1 MDHILA
7 DGVLVDIC
15 LGLLPEL
22 EVAAASRD
30 MRRACET
37 AAEVLIR
44 QKWSTLAD
52 VHVEHTPW
60 RGLAACWARNAA
72 WLRAPQVVAPDR
84 AHVWRDALGRKPQAQ
99 ARPGAAGGPRAE
111 AEPAPAGLVLEH
123 LDEPIQEGVAVVVAS
138 AAGDCTIFDCASTE
152 GAQRLELCHGY
163 PFPATDAAQ
172 PRVSLFQP
180 GRGGARATVH
190 RGRTRSTGALRVYTV
205 VLTKRTRGKRAAE
218 QDLGADLFVGGG
230 APYQTFR
237 LPPVPIPRRARRST
251 ARASSRTRPSPGRGA
266 SATASCSAPTTS
278 VGGLCAARS
287 TTSRSSGAACPAR
300 SRGASSAPSRRSTA
314 SSSAATTP
322 RTSPTARPRRTSTTT
337 STTTRTPKPP
347 PPLSYRPIDSWHISP

>member
-218 QDLGADLFVGGG
+218 QDLGADLFVDG
-230 APYQTFR
+230 AR
-237 LPPVPIPRRARRST
+237 ELED
-251 ARASSRTRPSPGRGA
+251 
-266 SATASCSAPTTS
+266 AP
-278 VGGLCAARS
+278 L
-287 TTSRSSGAACPAR
+287 AR
-300 SRGASSAPSRRSTA
+300 SRGFGDRVVLGADHLGRWPLRGAIRDFALFRGRVPSAFARGLERA
-314 SSSAATTP
+314 LAAKHGIEL
-322 RTSPTARPRRTSTTT
+322 RGDDAEDESDGAAEED
-337 STTTRTPKPP
+337 
-347 PPLSYRPIDSWHISP
+347 IDDDFDDDEDA

>member
-138 AAGDCTIFDCASTE
+138 AAGDCTIFDCAATE

-266 SATASCSAPTTS
+266 SATASYSAPTTS

-300 SRGASSAPSRRSTA
+300 SRAALSVPSLRSMA
-314 SSSAATTP
+314 SSSAARTP
-322 RTSPTARPRRTSTTT
+322 RTPTARPRKTSTTT
-337 STTTRTPKPP
+337 STRTPKPP

>member
-72 WLRAPQVVAPDR
+72 WLRAPQVVAP
-84 AHVWRDALGRKPQAQ
+84 A
-99 ARPGAAGGPRAE
+99 ARTSGATRSGGSPRPRRGPGPAGGPRAE

-123 LDEPIQEGVAVVVAS
+123 LDEPIQECVAVVVAS

-218 QDLGADLFVGGG
+218 QDLGADLFVGG
-230 APYQTFR
+230 ARARANFSPAARTDTPTR
-237 LPPVPIPRRARRST
+237 ASTRARARR
-251 ARASSRTRPSPGRGA
+251 PD
-266 SATASCSAPTTS
+266 
-278 VGGLCAARS
+278 
-287 TTSRSSGAACPAR
+287 AR
-300 SRGASSAPSRRSTA
+300 SRGRRPTSLGA
-314 SSSAATTP
+314 DHLGPWPLRGAIRDFALFRGRVPGAFARGLERALAAKHGIEL
-322 RTSPTARPRRTSTTT
+322 RGDDAEDESDGAAEEDIDDDFDDEDAQS
-337 STTTRTPKPP
+337 PP
-347 PPLSYRPIDSWHISP
+347 PPS

>member
-218 QDLGADLFVGGG
+218 QDLGADLFVDGG

-237 LPPVPIPRRARRST
+237 LPPVPIPTSVRDATRHIRPRRDARAGRRRAR
-251 ARASSRTRPSPGRGA
+251 ARGRAPRPVA
-266 SATASCSAPTTS
+266 
-278 VGGLCAARS
+278 GLR
-287 TTSRSSGAACPAR
+287 
-300 SRGASSAPSRRSTA
+300 
-314 SSSAATTP
+314 
-322 RTSPTARPRRTSTTT
+322 RPRRTRRRPPRSVAF
-337 STTTRTPKPP
+337 TRRDQRLCALPGPRAQRVRA
-347 PPLSYRPIDSWHISP
+347 RP

>member
-278 VGGLCAARS
+278 AAGPCAARS
-287 TTSRSSGAACPAR
+287 ATSRSSGAACPAR
-300 SRGASSAPSRRSTA
+300 SRAALSVPSLRSMA
-314 SSSAATTP
+314 SSSAARTP
-322 RTSPTARPRRTSTTT
+322 RTPTARPRRTSTTT
-337 STTTRTPKPP
+337 STTTRTPKAPAPP
-347 PPLSYRPIDSWHISP
+347 CPIVL

>member
-230 APYQTFR
+230 APYQNFR
-237 LPPVPIPRRARRST
+237 PPSVPIPQRARRST

-266 SATASCSAPTTS
+266 SATASCWAPTTS
-278 VGGLCAARS
+278 AAGPCAARS
-287 TTSRSSGAACPAR
+287 ATLRSSGAACPAR
-300 SRGASSAPSRRSTA
+300 SRAALSVPSLRSMA
-314 SSSAATTP
+314 SSSAARTP
-322 RTSPTARPRRTSTTT
+322 RTPTARPRRTSTTT

-347 PPLSYRPIDSWHISP
+347 PPLSYRFLAH

>member
-138 AAGDCTIFDCASTE
+138 AAGDCTIFDCAATE

-190 RGRTRSTGALRVYTV
+190 RGRTRSTGALRIYTV

-230 APYQTFR
+230 APYQTFACR
-237 LPPVPIPRRARRST
+237 PYRYHDARAGRRRARARGRAPRPVAGLRRPCRPRRRPPRSVAF
-251 ARASSRTRPSPGRGA
+251 ARRDPR
-266 SATASCSAPTTS
+266 
-278 VGGLCAARS
+278 LCALPGPRAR
-287 TTSRSSGAACPAR
+287 RLRAG
-300 SRGASSAPSRRSTA
+300 
-314 SSSAATTP
+314 P
-322 RTSPTARPRRTSTTT
+322 RARPRGEARHRAPRRRRRGVRRRRRGGHRRRLRRGRLS
-337 STTTRTPKPP
+337 PP
-347 PPLSYRPIDSWHISP
+347 PPCPIDSWHISP

>member
-1 MDHILA
+1 
-7 DGVLVDIC
+7 
-15 LGLLPEL
+15 
-22 EVAAASRD
+22 

-138 AAGDCTIFDCASTE
+138 AAGDCTIFDCAATE

-172 PRVSLFQP
+172 PRVSAGATAKAHALTMDCD
-180 GRGGARATVH
+180 GEMRDAHLHCVGGVVTAAVYRNGHRTVH
-190 RGRTRSTGALRVYTV
+190 DLDALPTWDTPHDAAVHVLEAFFHPRSDGFHSFHLTAAPWSAALYLGGQGNVSSAVENVTRLIHRTGGTNIGGVGENVAAGVFRNFRRCFVQD
-205 VLTKRTRGKRAAE
+205 RAATATNMH
-218 QDLGADLFVGGG
+218 LGAQGRIGLGEF
-230 APYQTFR
+230 APE
-237 LPPVPIPRRARRST
+237 AR
-251 ARASSRTRPSPGRGA
+251 
-266 SATASCSAPTTS
+266 
-278 VGGLCAARS
+278 
-287 TTSRSSGAACPAR
+287 
-300 SRGASSAPSRRSTA
+300 TA
-314 SSSAATTP
+314 SSHKNALAS
-322 RTSPTARPRRTSTTT
+322 
-337 STTTRTPKPP
+337 
-347 PPLSYRPIDSWHISP
+347 

>member
-1 MDHILA
+1 MDHVLA

-138 AAGDCTIFDCASTE
+138 AAGDCTIFDCAATE

-218 QDLGADLFVGGG
+218 QDLGADLFVDGG

-237 LPPVPIPRRARRST
+237 LPPVPIP
-251 ARASSRTRPSPGRGA
+251 
-266 SATASCSAPTTS
+266 TS
-278 VGGLCAARS
+278 VRDATRAQVDGARELED
-287 TTSRSSGAACPAR
+287 APLAR
-300 SRGASSAPSRRSTA
+300 SRGFGDRVVLGADHLGRWPLRGAISDFALFRGRVPSAFARGLERA
-314 SSSAATTP
+314 LAAKHGIEL
-322 RTSPTARPRRTSTTT
+322 RGEDAEDSDGAAEED
-337 STTTRTPKPP
+337 
-347 PPLSYRPIDSWHISP
+347 IDDDFDDDEDA